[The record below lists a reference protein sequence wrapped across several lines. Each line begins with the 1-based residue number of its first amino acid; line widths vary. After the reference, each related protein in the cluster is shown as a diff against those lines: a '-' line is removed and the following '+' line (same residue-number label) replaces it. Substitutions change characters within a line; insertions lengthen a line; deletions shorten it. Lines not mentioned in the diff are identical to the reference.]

1 MINFFQYQ
9 GQGYLDFLL
18 PAQADVGSID
28 ATIYSSNGSV
38 VSSSVEYT
46 SSSVDTNV
54 QAYVSGGASFFNV
67 DDIAGIQR
75 GKRYLLDGPE
85 EFGGEFVTV
94 KSVETS
100 GRVNLYRP
108 TIYSHVSESAF
119 QGTLVKVL
127 VSGSATETVGQHL
140 YCTVDYEVSSEPQ
153 ERLHKSFHVTRF
165 IPVTN
170 LSIEDLRDFD
180 PQLGK
185 KGLAG
190 THLNKLVENAWEMI
204 LSRVGAR
211 GNAGGLVG
219 SIDLTVPHSYLVRR
233 LILENDPER
242 KEQADAFSQ
251 RFNEEF
257 EASMGV
263 ATHDADGDGA
273 INPNERFR
281 NTIRFVRA

>member
-18 PAQADVGSID
+18 PSQADVGSID

-46 SSSVDTNV
+46 SSSVDTQV
-54 QAYVSGGASFFNV
+54 QAYVSGGVSFFNV
-67 DDIAGIQR
+67 DDPSGIQR
-75 GKRYLLDGPE
+75 GKRYLLDGSE

-94 KSVETS
+94 KSLGS
-100 GRVNLYRP
+100 GGRVNLFRP
-108 TIYSHVSESAF
+108 TIYSHLSESTF
-119 QGTLVKVL
+119 QGTQVKVL
-127 VSGSATETVGQHL
+127 ISGSSTQTVGQHF
-140 YCTVDYEVSSEPQ
+140 YCTLAYETASEVQ

-165 IPVTN
+165 VPVTN

-190 THLNKLVENAWEMI
+190 THFNNLVENAWEMI

-242 KEQADAFSQ
+242 KEQADAMSQ

-257 EASMGV
+257 EASMSV
-263 ATHDADGDGA
+263 ASHDANGDGA

-281 NTIRFVRA
+281 NTIRIARA